1 MKLYGKRI
9 CLVCIFALLL
19 LFFFEVNFSSA
30 AFLNTDTQGLIQG
43 HANNSAMFG
52 GYEMTSDIYLLV
64 QTVINAFLSLIGVI
78 LLAYLLY
85 AGYKWMTAQGDEEK
99 VTAAKETIYRAI
111 IGIIIIVAAYAIS
124 IFVMSR
130 LEAGTLRGGGGT
142 TPPAVSPTPSPSP
155 VDNGAEYYKTDGYA
169 G

>member
-1 MKLYGKRI
+1 MKIKFKKLI
-9 CLVCIFALLL
+9 FIFAAFA
-19 LFFFEVNFSSA
+19 LFLSAGFCQA
-30 AFLNTDTQGLIQG
+30 AFLREGVPNKIRSQTESTGR
-43 HANNSAMFG
+43 AG
-52 GYEMTSDIYLLV
+52 GYELSGDVYGLAQI
-64 QTVINAFLSLIGVI
+64 VINAFLSIVGVLLLI
-78 LLAYLLY
+78 YLLY
-85 AGYKWMTAQGDEEK
+85 AGYHWMTARGEEEK
-99 VTAAKETIYRAI
+99 VEKAKDTITRAI
-111 IGIIIIVAAYAIS
+111 IGAIIIIAAYAIS